1 MREFVCRVEA
11 ACRKWFTSGGTARL
25 AACCVAAAALGALMA
40 VPAEAA
46 RHRKSHARV
55 AASYGSAVAGLTSSS
70 ERAPYI
76 TMTYGDSGY
85 SESRGRRHASRDGRK
100 SRGVR
105 VASLGGDE
113 GFARPRGSL
122 SGGGSVH
129 WAASSGCLNGTLRG
143 VVADVSSMGSVTVNS
158 TCRSRSHNRAV
169 GGAHRSQ
176 HLTGD
181 AVDFRVH
188 GNVSRVAAYLR
199 SHPSVGGYKHYGG
212 GLFHIDTGPRR
223 TW

>member
-1 MREFVCRVEA
+1 MSDIVFRVEA
-11 ACRKWFTSGGTARL
+11 TSGNWFTSGRAARL
-25 AACCVAAAALGALMA
+25 AACCIAMTSLGALLSA
-40 VPAEAA
+40 PAEAA
-46 RHRKSHARV
+46 RHRKAHARV
-55 AASYGSAVAGLTSSS
+55 AASYNSAAAGLTGSS

-76 TMTYGDSGY
+76 AMTYGDSGY
-85 SESRGRRHASRDGRK
+85 SESRGRRHASRSGRK
-100 SRGVR
+100 SSGVR

-122 SGGGSVH
+122 SGGGSVQ
-129 WAASSGCLNGTLRG
+129 WAASSGCLNGALRG
-143 VVADVSSMGSVTVNS
+143 VVADVSSMASVTVNS

-188 GNVSRVAAYLR
+188 GNVSRVASYLR

-212 GLFHIDTGPRR
+212 GLFHVDTGPRR